1 MEENLIFN
9 SSKYKTY
16 QSVNDFV
23 RCKVCKEN
31 HGKIYEIGERLNPY
45 PPVHPKCRCI
55 IVLLKAMY
63 AGTAT
68 GLGREGA
75 DWYLKYEGELP
86 DYYITLDEAIESGWN
101 KNKRLSNFFP
111 GKMLA

>member
-45 PPVHPKCRCI
+45 PPVHPKCR
-55 IVLLKAMY
+55 
-63 AGTAT
+63 
-68 GLGREGA
+68 
-75 DWYLKYEGELP
+75 
-86 DYYITLDEAIESGWN
+86 YYRSA
-101 KNKRLSNFFP
+101 
-111 GKMLA
+111 